1 MNRSRFTLL
10 SAVVLISASA
20 SVMAKECKGLQ
31 DLQNQSSGNSAI
43 SSLLQ
48 LIWSDNEPVECGAL
62 TSVLD
67 SVVNGRKTGG
77 RKLEEDRPFNAQA
90 AQADL
95 AKAQADPEVRQRLE
109 KIRKEVSD
117 PKRRLV
123 YEAAALDEEGY
134 YGARDLRI
142 NQLKQQLK

>member
-1 MNRSRFTLL
+1 MNSLCFKLAIATLL
-10 SAVVLISASA
+10 LPA
-20 SVMAKECKGLQ
+20 SVTVMAQDCKGLQ
-31 DLQNQSSGNSAI
+31 DLQQA
-43 SSLLQ
+43 
-48 LIWSDNEPVECGAL
+48 SDNARATSVMQQIQNEKPQAECGSL
-62 TSVLD
+62 TSVFDRL
-67 SVVNGRKTGG
+67 VNTRKAGG

-109 KIRKEVSD
+109 KIRKEVAD
-117 PKRRLV
+117 PTRRLV